1 MRISLMASI
10 RGRWT
15 TAAVVAF
22 SAACLS
28 GCGDSDDK
36 RVSSATS
43 KYEVGDEKLSD
54 GTQTS
59 RSDLRDGPIL
69 PKTPSNLDSAN
80 EADDAP
86 KRPGTRPAEG
96 KSSATPGRSSNTPRS
111 TKSPDAASSSQS
123 KNNADNG
130 SGDRTSNAGSSTT
143 KNGKAG
149 NANSKAPASGDVS
162 KSATAK
168 GGGRRGPN
176 GAKGP
181 TEKIDPRNLPDGTAA
196 ELLELLE
203 QLRIPRLSG
212 RTRDEQMDEL
222 RNIITSRILLSEKII
237 DMEGATE
244 DERYEAARHK
254 IDVILLATKYG
265 FPGTDQQLF
274 QFCEDLKTKRS
285 NKLSRLSRL
294 TLFQLMFSGVAEGN
308 SDEAVTIMTDEMF
321 DILKLPDPDADV
333 FQAVSNGL
341 AALQQGRHIDSL
353 AQALTR
359 VGTVF
364 QDSPQPEIASQ
375 AQNYLDIAAT
385 VELKFGDKLEEL
397 VKQKNEQAA
406 QELLEIAGELIKR
419 RTTTGMLA
427 LLSNCILVLES
438 GERMQEATQLRN
450 AIEQGYSAAEDAE
463 LKRRVANVVAKAK
476 RRADMLGNPYELKAV
491 VHDGSAFDWSKY
503 QGKVVLVFFWT
514 ATSEASM
521 TELANA
527 RQFYLRNKKDGFE
540 VVGVNL
546 DTDPRILQEFF
557 KLNSLPFVNV
567 INEQD
572 SAKGFDSPLAVEH
585 GVDSLP
591 SAVLIGR
598 DGKVAALHVVG
609 SRMLQK
615 VAELLAP
622 EGGKDEGG
630 QPSGTGDTKPDQN
643 GADKS
648 KDGDAKS
655 PAQPPPDNSSR
666 NVRPHLNTVGNTVAF
681 DEAPLARTAG
691 FSIGFNSEESTGDNE
706 PGSTKDFNND
716 DEQPLNKPTQDAASQ
731 ENADRKTNEEN
742 PYAARGD
749 MTPMELAEFLLAMQ
763 DKPKTIQSR
772 PGFWEAVVEA
782 AERLLESNPNDKL
795 RTLAATT
802 KFATLHKQA
811 CLGNIAA
818 DQKLVE
824 FTRSMKDVSLPR
836 IASEVTFF
844 DWERKAIE
852 GEQVAVEQL
861 ESLLSELKDFFA
873 KEKLDARHLRMASS
887 TVRVINRLEDGDQ
900 REKLFKEF
908 GDLFAKAQDK
918 ELSRYGKKLAK
929 PTGVKESELVGKP
942 LELSGTTANGVAF
955 NWDSFRGKVVIVDFW
970 ATWCGPC
977 IREMPRVKTLHEKL
991 HPKGLEIVGVSLDK
1005 DPEALA
1011 AFLEKNP
1018 LPWETLAGDD
1028 TQELAGKYA
1037 VRAIPTMMLVDREG
1051 KIVAVSHSCDQLVP
1065 LLEKLLDK

>member
-1 MRISLMASI
+1 MPDPTPPHGGYVTVHAGPQSRARIDPEENCHNLDFRLQYAERFSRAARLLLWCTALVCSFLKETCEIMRIPLIAWI
-10 RGRWT
+10 RGRWA
-15 TAAVVAF
+15 TAGVVAL

-28 GCGDSDDK
+28 GCGESDDK

-43 KYEVGDEKLSD
+43 KYEVGDENLPD
-54 GTQTS
+54 GTKAS
-59 RSDLRDGPIL
+59 RSERRDGPIL
-69 PKTPSNLDSAN
+69 PKSPSNLESAN
-80 EADDAP
+80 EADESP

-96 KSSATPGRSSNTPRS
+96 KSSANPGSSSNTPRS
-111 TKSPDAASSSQS
+111 TKAPDAAAPSQGES
-123 KNNADNG
+123 NADNG
-130 SGDRTSNAGSSTT
+130 RGDRTSNAGST
-143 KNGKAG
+143 KTKDGKAG
-149 NANSKAPASGDVS
+149 TAKSASSKAPASADVS

-168 GGGRRGPN
+168 GGTRRGPN
-176 GAKGP
+176 GAKSP
-181 TEKIDPRNLPDGTAA
+181 SEKIDPRNLPDGTPA
-196 ELLELLE
+196 ELLEMLE
-203 QLRIPRLSG
+203 QLRIPRFSG

-308 SDEAVTIMTDEMF
+308 SDEAVTMMTDEMF

-527 RQFYLRNKKDGFE
+527 RQFYLRNKKDGFD

-567 INEQD
+567 VNEQE

-591 SAVLIGR
+591 SAVLVGR

-609 SRMLQK
+609 SRMPQK
-615 VAELLAP
+615 VAELLATD
-622 EGGKDEGG
+622 GGKDETA
-630 QPSGTGDTKPDQN
+630 QPSGTGDAKSDPS
-643 GADKS
+643 GGDKS
-648 KDGDAKS
+648 GDGDAKS
-655 PAQPPPDNSSR
+655 SSQPPPENSSR
-666 NVRPHLNTVGNTVAF
+666 NFRPGLSTAEHAVAYY
-681 DEAPLARTAG
+681 EAP
-691 FSIGFNSEESTGDNE
+691 S
-706 PGSTKDFNND
+706 
-716 DEQPLNKPTQDAASQ
+716 
-731 ENADRKTNEEN
+731 
-742 PYAARGD
+742 
-749 MTPMELAEFLLAMQ
+749 
-763 DKPKTIQSR
+763 
-772 PGFWEAVVEA
+772 
-782 AERLLESNPNDKL
+782 
-795 RTLAATT
+795 
-802 KFATLHKQA
+802 
-811 CLGNIAA
+811 
-818 DQKLVE
+818 
-824 FTRSMKDVSLPR
+824 
-836 IASEVTFF
+836 
-844 DWERKAIE
+844 
-852 GEQVAVEQL
+852 
-861 ESLLSELKDFFA
+861 
-873 KEKLDARHLRMASS
+873 
-887 TVRVINRLEDGDQ
+887 
-900 REKLFKEF
+900 
-908 GDLFAKAQDK
+908 
-918 ELSRYGKKLAK
+918 
-929 PTGVKESELVGKP
+929 
-942 LELSGTTANGVAF
+942 
-955 NWDSFRGKVVIVDFW
+955 
-970 ATWCGPC
+970 
-977 IREMPRVKTLHEKL
+977 
-991 HPKGLEIVGVSLDK
+991 
-1005 DPEALA
+1005 
-1011 AFLEKNP
+1011 
-1018 LPWETLAGDD
+1018 
-1028 TQELAGKYA
+1028 
-1037 VRAIPTMMLVDREG
+1037 
-1051 KIVAVSHSCDQLVP
+1051 
-1065 LLEKLLDK
+1065 